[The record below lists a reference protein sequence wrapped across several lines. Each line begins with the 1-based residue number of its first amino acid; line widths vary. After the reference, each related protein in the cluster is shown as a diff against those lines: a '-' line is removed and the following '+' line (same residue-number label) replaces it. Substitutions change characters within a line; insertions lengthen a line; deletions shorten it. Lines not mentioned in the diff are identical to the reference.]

1 MPSTSQSVRRAFEV
15 FRLFAKEQRSLS
27 TIEISESLSAPRSSC
42 AALLKT
48 LFDMN
53 LLSMD
58 RRASRYFP
66 TAEFAELG
74 AWLNAEKLYSASLLS
89 GLERLAEKTGET
101 VTLAAYNDLM
111 LELVAVFSSRQ
122 AISFSAEKGQKFPI
136 WRSALG
142 TAYLT
147 RLDPPQ
153 IRSLYKRSLDRNI
166 VSEKDVDIEDVLR
179 SVSMAKSAGY
189 AFAKGAV
196 FPDAS
201 AMALDTGIDNN
212 GRPLI
217 AAIAGPTG
225 RMEENEHR
233 FGEHLVKELRS
244 SAQIRE

>member
-1 MPSTSQSVRRAFEV
+1 MASTSQSVRRAFEV
-15 FRLFAKEQRSLS
+15 FKLFASERRSLS
-27 TIEISESLSAPRSSC
+27 TIEIAESLGAPRSSC

-48 LFDMN
+48 LFDLN

-74 AWLNAEKLYSASLLS
+74 AWLNADELYPPNLLS
-89 GLERLAEKTGET
+89 SLEALSAETGET

-111 LELVAVFSSRQ
+111 IELVDVFSSRQ
-122 AISFSAEKGQKFPI
+122 AISFSAEKGQRFAV

-147 RLDPPQ
+147 RLDTAQ
-153 IRSLYKRSLDRNI
+153 IRALYKRSLDRRVIANDEI
-166 VSEKDVDIEDVLR
+166 DIENVIET
-179 SVSMAKSAGY
+179 VSQARRAGY
-189 AFAKGAV
+189 AFAKGVV

-201 AMALDTGIDNN
+201 AMACDTGLDNN

-217 AAIAGPTG
+217 FAIAGPTE
-225 RMEENEHR
+225 RMERNEDAFSR
-233 FGEHLVKELRS
+233 RLLDAATGFTEAS
-244 SAQIRE
+244 